1 MLTDARLKR
10 PPSSTLVQH
19 VHAIEL
25 GAQLEAAEEFV
36 HIDLAHVLMLT
47 STGILDKA
55 TGASMCKALLELL
68 GCESHRLK
76 DCDPSLGSI
85 TLQIEAYLQE
95 KCGEIGGNIQ
105 LARSRID
112 QNAEGMRLI
121 NRHGLLEATAAAL
134 NLAATQLMRAE
145 RDAGRIIPG
154 YTHLQ
159 HSQPTTMGHY
169 LNAHY
174 WVTSR
179 NIDRFI
185 EAYGRVNL
193 CALGGAA
200 HSGSSWPIDRD
211 LTARYLG
218 HSGPVPNARDAGMSS
233 LDIGAEIASALALCL
248 SGMSRL
254 ASDLYF
260 WSSSEVRLVRIP
272 AELCGTSSMMPQ
284 KRNPISLERIRALSG
299 ESAGWSAGQIGMMH
313 YASST
318 DADQAYV
325 HNRVPL
331 YCSETAGAATLLA
344 EAIDGMEVDFERMA
358 LSAGSQWS
366 TATALADD
374 IVKRAGLSFR
384 DAHDIVARVVR
395 LSEETGNP
403 DARELLRAA
412 AREARL
418 DMDFAGIDAASVLGL
433 DRFITSHQSSGGTS
447 PRAFRELM
455 RQALECHERQSHA
468 VAEIGTALAAAAR
481 TLLHDA
487 HTLAAS
493 A

>member
-1 MLTDARLKR
+1 MLTDARLNR
-10 PPSSTLVQH
+10 PPSPTLVKH

-25 GAQLEAAEEFV
+25 GAQLDATEEFI

-47 STGILDKA
+47 STGILDRA
-55 TGASMCKALLELL
+55 TGATMCKALLELL
-68 GCESHRLK
+68 TSEAHRLK
-76 DCDPSLGSI
+76 NSDPNHGSI

-121 NRHGLLEATAAAL
+121 DRRGLLEATKAAL
-134 NLAATQLMRAE
+134 HLADIQLQRAQRDAE
-145 RDAGRIIPG
+145 RVIPG

-179 NIDRFI
+179 NIERFI

-200 HSGSSWPIDRD
+200 HSGTSWPIDRD

-233 LDIGAEIASALALCL
+233 LDIGAEISSALALCL

-299 ESAGWSAGQIGMMH
+299 EAAGWSAAQIGMMH

-318 DADQAYV
+318 DAEQAYV

-344 EAIDGMEVDFERMA
+344 EAINGMEVDFERMA

-366 TATALADD
+366 TATALADT
-374 IVKRAGLSFR
+374 IVKQAGLSFR
-384 DAHDIVARVVR
+384 DAHDVVARVVR
-395 LSEETGNP
+395 LAEETGSTNVGQ
-403 DARELLRAA
+403 LLSAA
-412 AREARL
+412 AQEARL
-418 DMDFAGIDAASVLGL
+418 DLDLSGIDAAPVLGL
-433 DRFITSHQSSGGTS
+433 ERFIAAHDSAGGTS

-455 RQALECHERQSHA
+455 RQALECHEGQCNK
-468 VAEIGTALAAAAR
+468 VADIARTLAAATRALMDDAR
-481 TLLHDA
+481 S
-487 HTLAAS
+487 LATTA
-493 A
+493 

>member
-10 PPSSTLVQH
+10 PPSPTLVRH

-25 GAQLEAAEEFV
+25 GAQLDATEEFI

-47 STGILDKA
+47 STGILDRP
-55 TGASMCKALLELL
+55 TGAAMCRALLALL
-68 GCESHRLK
+68 GPEAHRLTNS
-76 DCDPSLGSI
+76 DPARGSI
-85 TLQIEAYLQE
+85 TLQIEAYLQDT
-95 KCGEIGGNIQ
+95 CGAIGGNIQ

-121 NRHGLLEATAAAL
+121 DRRGLLDATAAAL
-134 NLAATQLMRAE
+134 HLAATQLQRAE

-200 HSGSSWPIDRD
+200 HSGSSWPIDRE

-233 LDIGAEIASALALCL
+233 LDIGAEICSALALCL

-299 ESAGWSAGQIGMMH
+299 ESAGWSAAQIGMMH

-318 DADQAYV
+318 DAEQAYV

-344 EAIDGMEVDFERMA
+344 EAIDGMEVDFPGMA
-358 LSAGSQWS
+358 RSAGTQWS

-384 DAHDIVARVVR
+384 DAHDLVARVVR
-395 LSEETGNP
+395 LSEEAGSTAVP
-403 DARELLRAA
+403 DLLRAA
-412 AREARL
+412 AQEARL
-418 DMDFAGIDAASVLGL
+418 DVDLAGIDLASVLGL
-433 DRFITSHQSSGGTS
+433 DRFIASHHSAGGTA

-455 RQALECHERQSHA
+455 RQAQERHERQVRTVADMHA
-468 VAEIGTALAAAAR
+468 ALATAAR
-481 TLLHDA
+481 TLLEDA
-487 HTLAAS
+487 QALAAL